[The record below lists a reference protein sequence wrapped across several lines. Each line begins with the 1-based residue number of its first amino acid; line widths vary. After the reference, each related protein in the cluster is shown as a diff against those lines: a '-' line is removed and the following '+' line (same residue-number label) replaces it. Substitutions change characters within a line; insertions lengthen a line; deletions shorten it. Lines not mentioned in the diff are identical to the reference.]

1 MTKTPHITLNNL
13 SFHLDQT
20 LIAFDELNLSFG
32 QQVYGIVGKNG
43 SGKSTLLNL
52 ITGALAPNSGSVQ
65 HSGTIMLAPQSHTA
79 IPKDHSIA
87 DTLEVTN
94 YLIALKKIN
103 QGSTDDRLFEC
114 LEGQWDI
121 ESRIENVLSQ
131 LQLWP
136 VDLNM
141 QFHQLSG
148 GQKTKILLAR
158 TWLADA
164 DFILFDEPTNNLDA
178 ESREILYQFIQSS
191 KKGLLIVSHDRT
203 LLNLCHNII
212 EISSKGVEKFGGNY
226 DFYKEQKDL
235 QTAAL
240 EQEIKT
246 NKEYLKKSKKL
257 TQTRMERYQQNEA
270 KGKKKVAAQ
279 IKEKGSYDKIELK
292 GKKGQSENTNRR
304 IRLQADKK
312 MGSANS
318 KLSSSLEKLE
328 ADKTLNIS
336 LPNTAV
342 PNGKVVIDI
351 NDLCFSYD
359 EKKPLLSQF
368 NLHLAGPKRIAI
380 SGKNGSGKTTL
391 IKIIRGLLT
400 PEYGNI
406 TVGVS
411 HIA

>member
-158 TWLADA
+158 TWLTDA

-212 EISSKGVEKFGGNY
+212 EISSKSVEKFGGNY

-246 NKEYLKKSKKL
+246 NKEYLKKPKKL
-257 TQTRMERYQQNEA
+257 TQTRMERHQQNEA

-279 IKEKGSYDKIELK
+279 IKAKGSYDQIEFK
-292 GKKGQSENTNRR
+292 GSKAQSENTNHR

-328 ADKTLNIS
+328 AEKTLNIS

-359 EKKPLLSQF
+359 EKKT
-368 NLHLAGPKRIAI
+368 AI
-380 SGKNGSGKTTL
+380 KS
-391 IKIIRGLLT
+391 I
-400 PEYGNI
+400 
-406 TVGVS
+406 
-411 HIA
+411 